1 MPQLTLTTAQIYRL
15 ILPFARVLFRGNIPI
30 DQAYEELKRAYVEVA
45 KQELLSEGERINP
58 SRLNVMTGLYRRDI
72 KRLLADVEPEE
83 PTQNLATRILAQW
96 ENDRQFCSKNG
107 QPRTLTAGFKGS
119 EFWELVLKVNRDI
132 HPGTVLF
139 ELERTGY
146 VQRTARGA
154 KLVRTP
160 NRLPAEKEQSFKFVT
175 RNVDLLLRSSLE
187 NLESGSPV
195 NLNMRTEFDNIPQE
209 SVVLVQKWLRRE
221 GEKLHR
227 RVRAFL
233 SGHDRDLSGQ
243 LEQDG
248 TSRAKV
254 SFSSFSC
261 SEPSRSTDE
270 V

>member
-1 MPQLTLTTAQIYRL
+1 
-15 ILPFARVLFRGNIPI
+15 
-30 DQAYEELKRAYVEVA
+30 
-45 KQELLSEGERINP
+45 
-58 SRLNVMTGLYRRDI
+58 
-72 KRLLADVEPEE
+72 
-83 PTQNLATRILAQW
+83 
-96 ENDRQFCSKNG
+96 
-107 QPRTLTAGFKGS
+107 
-119 EFWELVLKVNRDI
+119 
-132 HPGTVLF
+132 VLF